1 MSEIGPIFYSRT
13 FPFGTFGLPQTI
25 LQPAFCYFL
34 THKSRGGR
42 LQSSADGNTYV
53 KVRLSGAASVIII
66 NVSLQDEQCPTQ
78 KKSINQK
85 KKMSCWT
92 LLIMS
97 WTAAFPSMWQKQL
110 TD

>member
-13 FPFGTFGLPQTI
+13 FPFGTFGLPQTT

-78 KKSINQK
+78 KKSRNQK
-85 KKMSCWT
+85 KKCHVG
-92 LLIMS
+92 
-97 WTAAFPSMWQKQL
+97 PY
-110 TD
+110 